1 MADIKSNV
9 LVSGGSLREDQLLDK
24 MNLDDLASKSHAGL
38 VANHAGSKG
47 TIIEVVEE
55 ALKWRLEA
63 NNRKQQEI
71 IDSLAEKVT
80 EQKRTID
87 LISNE
92 SSTEFLELKNQIVE
106 AASDVLLQV
115 QDNLMPAYEKQLF

>member
-1 MADIKSNV
+1 
-9 LVSGGSLREDQLLDK
+9 

-92 SSTEFLELKNQIVE
+92 SSTEFLELKN
-106 AASDVLLQV
+106 
-115 QDNLMPAYEKQLF
+115 

>member
-1 MADIKSNV
+1 MHDIKSNV

-24 MNLDDLASKSHAGL
+24 MQMDELASHSHAGL

-63 NNRKQQEI
+63 NNRKQKEI
-71 IDSLAEKVT
+71 IDSLEEKVT

-87 LISNE
+87 IISNE
-92 SSTEFLELKNQIVE
+92 SSSEFLELKNQIVE
-106 AASDVLLQV
+106 AASDVLL
-115 QDNLMPAYEKQLF
+115 

>member
-1 MADIKSNV
+1 M
-9 LVSGGSLREDQLLDK
+9 QLDE
-24 MNLDDLASKSHAGL
+24 LAGKSHG
-38 VANHAGSKG
+38 GKG

-71 IDSLAEKVT
+71 IDSMGEKVA
-80 EQKRTID
+80 EQKRTVD
-87 LISNE
+87 LLSNE

-115 QDNLMPAYEKQLF
+115 QDNLMPAYEK